1 MAFAVE
7 DVLTFECVCVCA
19 LQTKL
24 SRLCEQDKAV
34 RMQEEKLQQLHRE
47 KVQQMMVF
55 FFYLLSW
62 VPMLEI
68 EIHVRVVWQHT
79 LETALLSASQELSEQ
94 SGSNAAAVQSLV
106 QQKDVLQNGLLSTC
120 RELSRVSAVSIPT
133 HSRIA
138 MEAGGGSPSEDRL
151 PRLAGSSFFP
161 EVFVKMLTRLTP
173 NKETSP
179 ASSLKTSLF
188 FPVTEWVGTFLQ
200 LQVFFLPL
208 SF

>member
-1 MAFAVE
+1 MRV
-7 DVLTFECVCVCA
+7 CVCVF
-19 LQTKL
+19 QTKL

-55 FFYLLSW
+55 LVLFFYLLSR

-68 EIHVRVVWQHT
+68 EMYVRVVRQHT

-120 RELSRVSAVSIPT
+120 RELSRVSAVSLPT
-133 HSRIA
+133 PHSHITP
-138 MEAGGGSPSEDRL
+138 EAGGGSPSKDRL

-161 EVFVKMLTRLTP
+161 EVFVKMLTHLTQ
-173 NKETSP
+173 NKEASP
-179 ASSLKTSLF
+179 ASCLETSAL
-188 FPVTEWVGTFLQ
+188 FPVTEWVGIFLQ
-200 LQVFFLPL
+200 LQVFPRH
-208 SF
+208 

>member
-1 MAFAVE
+1 M
-7 DVLTFECVCVCA
+7 CVCVF
-19 LQTKL
+19 QTKL

-55 FFYLLSW
+55 FVLFFYLLSRA
-62 VPMLEI
+62 PMLEI
-68 EIHVRVVWQHT
+68 EMYVCVVRQHT

-120 RELSRVSAVSIPT
+120 RELSRVSAVSLPT
-133 HSRIA
+133 HSHI
-138 MEAGGGSPSEDRL
+138 MPEAGAGSPSKDRL

-161 EVFVKMLTRLTP
+161 EVFVKMLTHLTQ
-173 NKETSP
+173 NKEASP
-179 ASSLKTSLF
+179 ASCLETSML
-188 FPVTEWVGTFLQ
+188 FPVTE
-200 LQVFFLPL
+200 
-208 SF
+208 

>member
-1 MAFAVE
+1 MSCTHVW
-7 DVLTFECVCVCA
+7 VCVCA
-19 LQTKL
+19 FQTKL

-55 FFYLLSW
+55 FLFIYLLSW

-68 EIHVRVVWQHT
+68 EIYVRVVWQHT

-133 HSRIA
+133 HSHITG
-138 MEAGGGSPSEDRL
+138 EAGGGSPSEDRL

-161 EVFVKMLTRLTP
+161 EAFVKMLTRLTQ

-179 ASSLKTSLF
+179 ASTLKPSLL
-188 FPVTEWVGTFLQ
+188 FPVTE
-200 LQVFFLPL
+200 
-208 SF
+208 